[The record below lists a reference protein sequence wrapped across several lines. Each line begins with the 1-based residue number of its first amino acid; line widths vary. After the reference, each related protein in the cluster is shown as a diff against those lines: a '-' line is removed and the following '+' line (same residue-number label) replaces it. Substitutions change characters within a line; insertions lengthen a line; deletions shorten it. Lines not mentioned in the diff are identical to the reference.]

1 MNNITTQKI
10 FESKWGFYSCSKET
24 FLKLRKLNYW
34 LLLSKQQ
41 AAKWNRWARKQDYD
55 RFFTRRVND
64 ENGQCLRYDRIPMT
78 IPEVNS
84 PFCSFDRAK
93 DRWVVGRYATVR
105 TAQTFWC
112 RKDNLELVYLQGG
125 RELVVN
131 GEQYKYPTGLY
142 VDSFGI
148 ERSYRFA
155 KMPQCSAEKVIPLDM
170 SEEFI
175 DVLYDKASKVFGHII

>member
-1 MNNITTQKI
+1 MSNTTTEQTV

-24 FLKLRKLNYW
+24 FFKLRKLNYW

-41 AAKWNRWARKQDYD
+41 AAKWNRWMRKKDYN
-55 RFFTRRVND
+55 RFIVKRIND
-64 ENGQCLRYDRIPMT
+64 GNGQCLRYDKIPVT
-78 IPEVNS
+78 LPEINS

-93 DRWVVGRYATVR
+93 DRWVVGRYVDQR

-112 RKDNLELVYLQGG
+112 RKENLEQKFTSNGTSYII
-125 RELVVN
+125 N
-131 GEQYKYPTGLY
+131 GEQYGYNTGLY

-148 ERSYRFA
+148 ERNYRFA
-155 KMPQCSAEKVIPLDM
+155 KIPQCSPEKVIPLDI

-175 DVLYDKASKVFGHII
+175 DKLYDKLSKMFD